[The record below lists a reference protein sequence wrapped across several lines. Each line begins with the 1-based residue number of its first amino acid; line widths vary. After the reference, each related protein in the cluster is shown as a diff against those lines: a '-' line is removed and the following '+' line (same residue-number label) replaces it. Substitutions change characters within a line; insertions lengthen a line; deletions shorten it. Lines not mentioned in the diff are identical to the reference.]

1 MSNLPKNFI
10 LQLGS
15 LITLYV
21 SVAALLTLIFSTIN
35 VAIPDAAAGAWE
47 WSSSQSAMR
56 SSLAILF
63 VFFPVYLVLTRIV
76 NQARRNS
83 EAIYNTLTKWLIY
96 ISLLVAGI
104 AMLIDLV
111 VVIMFFLE
119 GEITTRFC
127 MKAASVLLVLG
138 AVFYYY
144 LRDAQGYWQM
154 RMGMSVMYGA
164 IATAIVIGAVAASLY
179 HLEMPSEARE
189 ARIDNEQVGALQD
202 MQWRVEEYYRT
213 NEALPENLP
222 VLYGEFPVPEA
233 PDGRAAYEYIVTGD
247 KTFELCATF
256 GRASR
261 AQDEGYS
268 YARPITGPCLE
279 KNYIWD
285 YKEGQWCF
293 EREIDDTYRQ

>member
-1 MSNLPKNFI
+1 MTNLPKNFI

-35 VAIPDAAAGAWE
+35 VAIPDAAAGSWE

-56 SSLAILF
+56 SSLAILV
-63 VFFPVYLVLTRIV
+63 VFFPVYLALTRIV
-76 NQARRNS
+76 NQNRRNS

-96 ISLLVAGI
+96 LSLLAAGI

-111 VVIMFFLE
+111 VVITYFLE
-119 GEITTRFC
+119 GEVTTRFL

-189 ARIDNEQVGALQD
+189 ARIDNEQIAALQD
-202 MQWRVEEYYRT
+202 MQWRIEDYYRT
-213 NEALPENLP
+213 NESLPENLET
-222 VLYGEFPVPEA
+222 LYGSFTVPIA
-233 PDGRAAYEYIVTGD
+233 PDGRDAYTFNITGD
-247 KTFELCATF
+247 KTYQLCATF
-256 GRASR
+256 ARDSR
-261 AQDEGYS
+261 PENS
-268 YARPITGPCLE
+268 TVRPISGLGLE
-279 KNYIWD
+279 KNYVWD
-285 YKEGQWCF
+285 YKAGEWCF

>member
-76 NQARRNS
+76 HQARRNS

-138 AVFYYY
+138 AVFYYS

-164 IATAIVIGAVAASLY
+164 IATAIVIGAIAASLY

-222 VLYGEFPVPEA
+222 ALYGEFPVPEA
-233 PDGRAAYEYIVTGD
+233 PDGRAAYEYKVTGQ
-247 KTFELCATF
+247 KTYELCATF
-256 GRASR
+256 GRDSR

-268 YARPITGPCLE
+268 YVRPVTGPGLE

-285 YKEGQWCF
+285 YKAGVWCF